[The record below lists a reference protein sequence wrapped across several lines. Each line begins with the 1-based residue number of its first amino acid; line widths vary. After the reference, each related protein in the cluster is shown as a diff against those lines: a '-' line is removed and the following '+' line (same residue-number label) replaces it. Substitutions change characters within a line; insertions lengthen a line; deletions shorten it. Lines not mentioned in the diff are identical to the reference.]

1 VAFAFFSI
9 LFASAFY
16 FQVISGEGL
25 EQQKVRSA
33 QDSLISQIG
42 RQKEYF
48 SALAER
54 LQKLAIYSKE
64 QAKIESERGGT
75 CAGSSGKGAGPL
87 WAKRMWQADQFGRIA
102 EYFSEL
108 SGKLN
113 GEVDSVISL
122 ASDATIDTL
131 SKQLM
136 LKQRVPLIAAYAER
150 GDVRRM
156 LADLDAQQVYEIEG
170 FPKDGRYCYKGK
182 CFGGKACKDSRLV
195 ERIRAVRLLGD
206 PKPLALDMEV
216 YDSSNVQQNIKVV
229 IGLWKSIFI
238 DDGDGVVMTSDHML
252 ALGVGGLFD
261 FGILIMGFLIGAE
274 QRAQSKR
281 RLSRSQFTYIAERFD
296 DLLNIYSDIFP
307 VDRLPPEKSSE
318 DEGQLHRIQ
327 LVIDEVTRPAGTDKV
342 ILLPG
347 NQETRMRSRRRP
359 TVEDSSERR
368 LDAVIEVLNVLD
380 AGRLIGE
387 PQTSFFN
394 RHKEFCGYNTY
405 TVATWYGLDPDSVE
419 WFKVFIVAPTLMMDS
434 TGIVIENEAESKL
447 PAHLRVMRKVILIFR
462 PNLFAGEERFYD
474 ALEPRVLAD
483 HLHGR
488 CRVRGRENTEESNN
502 ELSCEIVLFPELSV
516 KDRVLDHFLRDD
528 DHGLHQDLEDLS
540 PGWTLFIPY
549 RHYRLGYRSS
559 RALLSLVETERGSS
573 GPEFSE

>member
-1 VAFAFFSI
+1 
-9 LFASAFY
+9 
-16 FQVISGEGL
+16 
-25 EQQKVRSA
+25 
-33 QDSLISQIG
+33 
-42 RQKEYF
+42 
-48 SALAER
+48 
-54 LQKLAIYSKE
+54 
-64 QAKIESERGGT
+64 
-75 CAGSSGKGAGPL
+75 
-87 WAKRMWQADQFGRIA
+87 MWQADQFGRIA

-307 VDRLPPEKSSE
+307 VDRLPPEKPSE

-327 LVIDEVTRPAGTDKV
+327 LVI
-342 ILLPG
+342 
-347 NQETRMRSRRRP
+347 
-359 TVEDSSERR
+359 
-368 LDAVIEVLNVLD
+368 
-380 AGRLIGE
+380 
-387 PQTSFFN
+387 
-394 RHKEFCGYNTY
+394 Y
-405 TVATWYGLDPDSVE
+405 
-419 WFKVFIVAPTLMMDS
+419 
-434 TGIVIENEAESKL
+434 
-447 PAHLRVMRKVILIFR
+447 
-462 PNLFAGEERFYD
+462 
-474 ALEPRVLAD
+474 
-483 HLHGR
+483 
-488 CRVRGRENTEESNN
+488 
-502 ELSCEIVLFPELSV
+502 
-516 KDRVLDHFLRDD
+516 
-528 DHGLHQDLEDLS
+528 
-540 PGWTLFIPY
+540 
-549 RHYRLGYRSS
+549 
-559 RALLSLVETERGSS
+559 
-573 GPEFSE
+573 